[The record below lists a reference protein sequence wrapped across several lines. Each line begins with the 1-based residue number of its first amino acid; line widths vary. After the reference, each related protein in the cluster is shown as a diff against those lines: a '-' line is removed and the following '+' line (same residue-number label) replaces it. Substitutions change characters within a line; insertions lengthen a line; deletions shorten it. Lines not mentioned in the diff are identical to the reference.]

1 MYCKNCGTLLPDN
14 ASVCE
19 NCNTAVNDNEL
30 STIVVSATTGET
42 NIPTQSINPKI
53 KVAKEKGLEIVNKYN
68 VVIMIILGILTLTCL
83 IIAITQLTSSNY
95 SYCVQQYNECLDGYK
110 DTSAT
115 ANSGGFLSSSYR
127 SIANSYKD
135 LMDSWSKR
143 IWGIRIKAII
153 SIICSLASAVFLY
166 FSYKQFRKNKN
177 MNSK

>member
-1 MYCKNCGTLLPDN
+1 
-14 ASVCE
+14 
-19 NCNTAVNDNEL
+19 
-30 STIVVSATTGET
+30 
-42 NIPTQSINPKI
+42 
-53 KVAKEKGLEIVNKYN
+53 
-68 VVIMIILGILTLTCL
+68 MIILGILTLTCL

-95 SYCVQQYNECLDGYK
+95 SYYVQQYNECLDGYK